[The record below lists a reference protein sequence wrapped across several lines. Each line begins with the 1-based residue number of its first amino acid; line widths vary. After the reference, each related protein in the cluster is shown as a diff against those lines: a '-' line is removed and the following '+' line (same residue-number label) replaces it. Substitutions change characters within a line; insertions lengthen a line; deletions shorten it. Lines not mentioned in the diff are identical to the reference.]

1 MTTQTLEMSNS
12 AQSPTGP
19 LGLLRRLILLVA
31 FTAGIVFWMSVLYR
45 YQTHLSQFLMMVF
58 ADIAVALAAGLGAR
72 LTLYGR
78 HWFIRFLA
86 ALFSLVL
93 GLYALGFLT
102 HWGIGIGPIESW
114 QKRIEWLEVA
124 QLVAGLAIVL
134 LGLTAWRRPSTRM
147 EEIEV
152 EEEPAPARA
161 TSNRQRRTRTSSP
174 KLPRFHLP
182 ASWTSASRSSS
193 SRNGR
198 LKVKKKA
205 RANGRTPA
213 AQERVVVARPVKS
226 ARSRRRKAAPRKPE
240 LQLSVYEEHRCPYC
254 LEEVKRNDPRGV
266 KECEICHT
274 LHHADCWNV
283 TGMCQIP
290 HLNSLNL

>member
-12 AQSPTGP
+12 VQSSPRP

-45 YQTHLSQFLMMVF
+45 YQTHLSQLLMMVF

-72 LTLYGR
+72 LTLYER
-78 HWFIRFLA
+78 HWSIRFLGA
-86 ALFSLVL
+86 FVALVL
-93 GLYALGFLT
+93 GLYGLGFLT
-102 HWGIGIGPIESW
+102 NWGIGIGPIESW

-134 LGLTAWRRPSTRM
+134 LGLTAWRRPGARV
-147 EEIEV
+147 EEV
-152 EEEPAPARA
+152 EVEREPARA
-161 TSNRQRRTRTSSP
+161 VSHHRRTRTHSP
-174 KLPRFHLP
+174 KLPRFHFP
-182 ASWTSASRSSS
+182 KGWTSSASAHS

-198 LKVKKKA
+198 LKVKKA
-205 RANGRTPA
+205 RANGRASA